1 MARKLQNNYTE
12 ESKPWNLIITQS
24 PHSVQISLFFTPCPF
39 ALPGPHAAFRVTVRH
54 CALCAPTGCDSSQ
67 VSLVFEDVDGFEE
80 YWSGVLLTVPQ
91 FGFV

>member
-1 MARKLQNNYTE
+1 M
-12 ESKPWNLIITQS
+12 
-24 PHSVQISLFFTPCPF
+24 PF
-39 ALPGPHAAFRVTVRH
+39 VLRLAVTI
-54 CALCAPTGCDSSQ
+54 PQ